1 LHKKTVALLPL
12 LVTVQSR
19 TNKDDLTTKVKE
31 SQNLHFNASLSKPSM
46 EFKAKAAG
54 LPPDINER
62 RSTT

>member
-1 LHKKTVALLPL
+1 
-12 LVTVQSR
+12 VQSR

-31 SQNLHFNASLSKPSM
+31 SQNLHFNASLSKPSI
-46 EFKAKAAG
+46 ELLAKTAG